1 VRRFPPALAAAPLV
15 ALLGACSAGQVG
27 PAEVAARAASMD
39 AARAVAQARGLMEDA
54 EERPVRIAEGFF
66 VSALARRAENGQP
79 LPARLER
86 PDGVTL
92 MRPEPLTLQEIA
104 ALVAEVSGI
113 PVAVAPDVARGVGVM
128 RQIATAGGAGGGG
141 GSGSAGGMTPL
152 PLAGVGQQAL
162 PPGVLGAVFGGAG
175 PARMR
180 VEHRGP
186 LSGFLDR
193 VASHFGVH
201 WEYDRRE
208 IRLSHLMTRTF
219 VVHALPAD
227 IGLVSRL
234 DVNNSGQARGG
245 GSGSGA
251 GGGLAGGSSQQM
263 SSEVRLRIWDDI
275 TRTVESIVGDEGK
288 VEKSPATGTI
298 TVTAPRLVMARV
310 ARFMEAQN
318 ERLSRQVTVHV
329 QLLSVDLS
337 DGSDVRLDL
346 QALADGLVRQGV
358 RLSLGTAGSLANPL
372 APGVGVAV
380 TQGRFDGTEAVI
392 QALASRGRV
401 SLRTAT
407 TVTTLNGVPAP
418 VNVVNTRGY
427 LAEVAVAQIP
437 GIGNGL
443 GGGVQTSLRP
453 GTVTTGFSLNILPR
467 IDRDGQTLL
476 LQFSMNISELVGPR
490 DGFNEYTSPNGGSIQ
505 LPNIN
510 SRNFVQQAEVRSGQ
524 TIIVTGFERAGDTAE
539 RRGTLFP
546 DFMGLGGV
554 QAGTRSRTALV
565 ILMTPRIVSSR
576 PVVTME

>member
-1 VRRFPPALAAAPLV
+1 
-15 ALLGACSAGQVG
+15 
-27 PAEVAARAASMD
+27 
-39 AARAVAQARGLMEDA
+39 
-54 EERPVRIAEGFF
+54 
-66 VSALARRAENGQP
+66 
-79 LPARLER
+79 
-86 PDGVTL
+86 
-92 MRPEPLTLQEIA
+92 
-104 ALVAEVSGI
+104 
-113 PVAVAPDVARGVGVM
+113 
-128 RQIATAGGAGGGG
+128 
-141 GSGSAGGMTPL
+141 
-152 PLAGVGQQAL
+152 
-162 PPGVLGAVFGGAG
+162 
-175 PARMR
+175 
-180 VEHRGP
+180 
-186 LSGFLDR
+186 
-193 VASHFGVH
+193 
-201 WEYDRRE
+201 
-208 IRLSHLMTRTF
+208 
-219 VVHALPAD
+219 
-227 IGLVSRL
+227 
-234 DVNNSGQARGG
+234 
-245 GSGSGA
+245 
-251 GGGLAGGSSQQM
+251 
-263 SSEVRLRIWDDI
+263 
-275 TRTVESIVGDEGK
+275 
-288 VEKSPATGTI
+288 
-298 TVTAPRLVMARV
+298 
-310 ARFMEAQN
+310 MEAQN

-490 DGFNEYTSPNGGSIQ
+490 DGFNEYTSPNGGAIQ